1 MTLYDLFNDDN
12 VKSIG
17 EDAPAFLGELEEIA
31 LVNSVNAKKDFL
43 LKRFLIMEDA
53 AISLGQPEIKK
64 LFLHNA

>member
-31 LVNSVNAKKDFL
+31 LVNSVNAKMVF
-43 LKRFLIMEDA
+43 
-53 AISLGQPEIKK
+53 S
-64 LFLHNA
+64 